1 MMTETLIL
9 PPGFHFTPTD
19 EELITFYLSRKAMG
33 LEMPWKPLLEKTIYG
48 ENADPWDVFS
58 DVEWDTC
65 VTGEEGKECKK
76 VKSVVYVFTKL
87 SKVNGKTRIARSAG
101 CGTWD
106 GQTGARKIYNNSGQ
120 LIGQMKMFTF
130 TVKNPP
136 SDGTKQR
143 DHHWIMHAY
152 SLAGVSLNCELPYK
166 DYVMCRITRS
176 SKEKSP
182 QQSISRSV
190 TEECS
195 SSCGE
200 NPLMSNDN
208 KKRSAADLEHQEVA
222 SQKKQKVDSMSLLE
236 WRSTHVGSSGD
247 NDNFAWTPD
256 SGYANTPPLQQFP
269 MPVDDQP
276 ADHGR
281 ECSYREDDK
290 SWLDILLEC
299 ENGDIGSLLD
309 SNLDD
314 DDDELGTLIDIYSL
328 QFLDVSLSPNTQ

>member
-9 PPGFHFTPTD
+9 PPGFHFTPSD
-19 EELITFYLSRKAMG
+19 QELITFYLSRKAMG
-33 LEMPWKPLLEKTIYG
+33 LELPWNPLLEKTIYG

-58 DVEWDTC
+58 DVQWDTS
-65 VTGEEGKECKK
+65 VTGAEGKECKN

-87 SKVNGKTRIARSAG
+87 SKVNGKTRIARTAG

-106 GQTGARKIYNNSGQ
+106 GQTES
-120 LIGQMKMFTF
+120 
-130 TVKNPP
+130 P

-143 DHHWIMHAY
+143 DPHWIMHEY

-200 NPLMSNDN
+200 NPLLSIDN
-208 KKRSAADLEHQEVA
+208 KKRSAAESQEVT

-247 NDNFAWTPD
+247 DTFAWTPD
-256 SGYANTPPLQQFP
+256 SDYANAGPLQQLP

-276 ADHGR
+276 DGR
-281 ECSYREDDK
+281 ECSYHEDDK

-299 ENGDIGSLLD
+299 EDGDIGSLLD
-309 SNLDD
+309 INLDD
-314 DDDELGTLIDIYSL
+314 EDALEPLIDLSSL
-328 QFLDVSLSPNTQ
+328 QSPDVSFLANTQ

>member
-33 LEMPWKPLLEKTIYG
+33 LELPWNPLLEKTIYG
-48 ENADPWDVFS
+48 TKNADPWDVFS

-65 VTGEEGKECKK
+65 VTGAEGKECKK
-76 VKSVVYVFTKL
+76 VKNVVYVFTKL
-87 SKVNGKTRIARSAG
+87 SKVNGKTRVARTAG

-143 DHHWIMHAY
+143 DHHWIMHEY
-152 SLAGVSLNCELPYK
+152 SLAGVSLNCELPNK
-166 DYVMCRITRS
+166 DYVICRITRS

-182 QQSISRSV
+182 QQSISRWVS
-190 TEECS
+190 EECS

-208 KKRSAADLEHQEVA
+208 KKRSAADLEPQEVT
-222 SQKKQKVDSMSLLE
+222 SQKKHKVDIMSLLE
-236 WRSTHVGSSGD
+236 WRSTHVGSSAD
-247 NDNFAWTPD
+247 DDNFAWTAPD
-256 SGYANTPPLQQFP
+256 SGYANTPPLQQLP

-276 ADHGR
+276 DHGR
-281 ECSYREDDK
+281 ECSYHEDDK
-290 SWLDILLEC
+290 SWLDIFLEC
-299 ENGDIGSLLD
+299 EDGDIGSLLD
-309 SNLDD
+309 ISLDFED
-314 DDDELGTLIDIYSL
+314 ALEPLI
-328 QFLDVSLSPNTQ
+328 